1 MMENFLDKILVEKR
15 LEVAQME
22 LETPRKVRQV
32 KGFVQRLREQPD
44 TLQVIGEVKRASPSL
59 GAINMDVDILEQA
72 SAYAAAGVS
81 AISVLTDP
89 VFFKGSIDDLRLV
102 AQAVDVPVLNKDFII
117 DKRQIVR
124 AVNSGATIVLL
135 IVSCL
140 SESDLKDLYD
150 YAISLGLEVLVE
162 VHNAQEL
169 AVAHRINAQLIG
181 VNNRNLK
188 TFEVSLQNSL
198 DLVSLQEKG
207 RYYISESGIKSP
219 VEAQIVAPD
228 FRAVLVGEALMKDG
242 DPKAA
247 ARALQVTRHVD

>member
-1 MMENFLDKILVEKR
+1 MENFLEKILAEKQI
-15 LEVAQME
+15 EVAEMVME
-22 LETPRKVRQV
+22 RPGKVRQV
-32 KGFVQRLREQPD
+32 KGFIERLRDNSE

-59 GAINMDVDILEQA
+59 GAINMTVDVLEQA
-72 SAYAAAGVS
+72 TSYAAAGVS

-102 AQAVDVPVLNKDFII
+102 AQNVDVPVLNKDFII
-117 DKRQIVR
+117 DKKQIAR

-135 IVSCL
+135 IVACL
-140 SESDLKDLYD
+140 TEKDLQDLYD

-162 VHNAQEL
+162 VHNAEEL
-169 AVAHRINAQLIG
+169 AVAHRINAELIG

-198 DLVSLQEKG
+198 DLVALQEPG
-207 RYYISESGIKSP
+207 RVYISESGIKSP
-219 VEAQIVAPD
+219 VEAEIVAHY

-242 DPKAA
+242 NPKAA
-247 ARALQVTRHVD
+247 AKGLQVKRHVD